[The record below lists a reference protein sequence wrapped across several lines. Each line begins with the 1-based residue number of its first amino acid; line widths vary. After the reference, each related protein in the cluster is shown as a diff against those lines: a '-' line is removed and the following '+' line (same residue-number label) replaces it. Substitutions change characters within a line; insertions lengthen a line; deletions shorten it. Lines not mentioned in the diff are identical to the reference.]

1 MIFFHYDKSMD
12 DVIGYSRLQDFG
24 NELCGSL
31 ESEGS

>member
-1 MIFFHYDKSMD
+1 MIFFHYVKSVN
-12 DVIGYSRLQDFG
+12 DVVGYSRLEDVG